1 MNCDDAR
8 ELITA
13 LVDDELSQDERR
25 SIEGHLNDC
34 PKCELIYRQE
44 QALKQE
50 IRRASAALNTS
61 ARLKEKILSDLRGL
75 QHENQ
80 SHRAWIRWPWF
91 VMPLPRRLLVTAFV
105 LLLILPTFH
114 RMRPTRQPISLA
126 ALEIHEKYLKGG
138 VSFVKANNRNE
149 IKEYLSASVK
159 GAFAPMEYDFSMKN
173 LHAIGGSVQEMV
185 NRKILVTLYDGAAPA
200 VSCHTFLGTEAD
212 IPDNAAVFFEPGR
225 KINFYAFSRNGINA
239 VLHHDEKALC
249 LLVSKMPM
257 EDLLALAKSQP
268 KLN

>member
-13 LVDDELSQDERR
+13 LVDGELSQEERR

-34 PKCELIYRQE
+34 PKCELIYRRE

-50 IRRASAALNTS
+50 IRRASAALNTP

-80 SHRAWIRWPWF
+80 SHGAWNRWAWF
-91 VMPLPRRLLVTAFV
+91 AMPLPQRLLVTAFV
-105 LLLILPTFH
+105 LLLILPTFNL
-114 RMRPTRQPISLA
+114 MRPTKQPISLA
-126 ALEIHEKYLKGG
+126 ALEIHEKFLKGG
-138 VSFVKANNRNE
+138 VSFVKTNNQKE
-149 IKEYLSASVK
+149 IREQLSASVK
-159 GAFAPMEYDFSMKN
+159 GAFAPMEYDFAMKN
-173 LHAIGGSVQEMV
+173 LHAIGGSTQEMA
-185 NRKILVTLYDGAAPA
+185 NRKILVTLYEGAAPA

-225 KINFYAFSRNGINA
+225 KVNFYAFSRNGINA
-239 VLHHDEKALC
+239 VLHHDGKALC

-257 EDLLALAKSQP
+257 EDLLALAKTNP
-268 KLN
+268 RPN